1 MVLLCHVILQDHVI
15 LYKGDKGSCDFIH
28 GRPLWLVI
36 TLPNLVTIDIV
47 VVEI

>member
-1 MVLLCHVILQDHVI
+1 MVLLCHLILQDHVI
-15 LYKGDKGSCDFIH
+15 KGSCDFIH

>member
-1 MVLLCHVILQDHVI
+1 MVLLCHLILQDHVI
-15 LYKGDKGSCDFIH
+15 KGSCDFID

-36 TLPNLVTIDIV
+36 TLPNLVTIGIV